1 MKDKHLNLDEI
12 ETSHTDSH
20 TSFQFVNEER
30 GDEEVVVTR
39 NLYCT
44 VRFTQIHESHQLTCL
59 DVFQDNLLS

>member
-1 MKDKHLNLDEI
+1 MKNEEVQFNEI

-20 TSFQFVNEER
+20 TRFQFVNEER

-39 NLYCT
+39 NLYCP

-59 DVFQDNLLS
+59 DVFHDHLLS